1 MLDFLLCCCLNQGA
15 HVMDANLLLDLMDA
29 ITDVRVKNPEL
40 RASVLAA
47 LRLTSSEQAI
57 TAGRLYVL
65 HESGSINVIISHG
78 GASITEDDDQNIITE
93 AVESREVIS
102 KDRVTAY
109 VLGKGKRVYGVLML
123 EEAKDKIGH
132 FLSDIFLQWCA
143 VSDFL
148 KMEKEELLDENYHLR
163 EEIRMQFSSKNIV
176 SVSGA
181 LHNVLENARRVA
193 TSTATA
199 LISGETGTGKELV
212 ARMIHQYS
220 PRSNQPFITV
230 NCGAL
235 SESLLESELFGHAK
249 GAFTGAISDHKGRFE
264 AASGGTI
271 FLDEIGEISENMQVR
286 LLRVLQEME
295 VVRVGEHKTRK
306 LDVRVIAAT
315 NRNLEEEVKAGNFR
329 ADLYYRLN
337 VVYLQIP
344 PLRHRREDITPLVEH
359 FLGIY
364 CQRNCK
370 YIEHYSREVIE
381 LMKVYPWPGN
391 VRELENCV
399 EKMVVMAPGR
409 ELTVDLLPMAI
420 MAYNEKQDADQF
432 ANEANNYQISTSD
445 TPTAPVESSQSNA
458 SSPSSSAEDFE
469 QQVRD
474 YMHQTTIACAQDGSN
489 DLYQI
494 VRSKWERYLFEA
506 VLNHCGNNKSKA
518 AQLLGITRNTLN
530 ARLGD
535 LSTEKREWMVQ

>member
-1 MLDFLLCCCLNQGA
+1 
-15 HVMDANLLLDLMDA
+15 MDATLLLDLMDA
-29 ITDVRVKNPEL
+29 ITDVRIKNPEL
-40 RASVLAA
+40 RASVLSA
-47 LRLTSSEQAI
+47 LRLTSSEELI

-65 HESGSINVIISHG
+65 RENGDINVIISHG
-78 GASITEDDDQNIITE
+78 GASITEEEDQGIVEQAKAEREIITNGK
-93 AVESREVIS
+93 V
-102 KDRVTAY
+102 KAY
-109 VLGKGKRVYGVLML
+109 PLGKAKRLYGILFL
-123 EEAKDKIGH
+123 EESTEDVGQ

-163 EEIRMQFSSKNIV
+163 EEIRMQFNSKNIV

-193 TSTATA
+193 ASSATA
-199 LISGETGTGKELV
+199 LICGETGTGKELI
-212 ARMIHQYS
+212 ARMIHQHS
-220 PRSNQPFITV
+220 PRANNPFITV

-235 SESLLESELFGHAK
+235 SESLLESELFGHIK
-249 GAFTGAISDHKGRFE
+249 GAFTGATSDRKGRFE
-264 AASGGTI
+264 AANDGTI
-271 FLDEIGEISENMQVR
+271 FLDEIGEISESMQVR

-295 VVRVGEHKTRK
+295 VVRVGEHKARK

-315 NRNLEEEVKAGNFR
+315 NRNLEYEVKEGNFR
-329 ADLYYRLN
+329 SDLYYRLN
-337 VVYLQIP
+337 VVYLHIP
-344 PLRHRREDITPLVEH
+344 PLRHRSEDITPLVEH

-381 LMKVYPWPGN
+381 LMKIYPWPGN

-409 ELTVDLLPMAI
+409 ELTVDLLPLAI
-420 MAYNEKQDADQF
+420 MAYNKDQ
-432 ANEANNYQISTSD
+432 
-445 TPTAPVESSQSNA
+445 APPGDEHQPAYHIESSSETAGAETSQSHAPAA
-458 SSPSSSAEDFE
+458 SDFE

-474 YMHQTTIACAQDGSN
+474 FMQHATLTCSQDGNN
-489 DLYQI
+489 DLYNI

-506 VLNHCGNNKSKA
+506 VLNHCKNNKSKA
-518 AQLLGITRNTLN
+518 ALLLGITRNTLN

-535 LSTEKREWMVQ
+535 LSTEKREWVVQ